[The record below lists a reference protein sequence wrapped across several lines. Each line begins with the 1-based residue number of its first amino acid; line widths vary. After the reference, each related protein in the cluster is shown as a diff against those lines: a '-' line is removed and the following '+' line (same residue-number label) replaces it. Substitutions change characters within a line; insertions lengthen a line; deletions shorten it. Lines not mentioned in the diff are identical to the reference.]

1 MSRRRYTTVNG
12 IRLKTPVNE
21 ATRKKIERAGDTTQ
35 QMMKAAELG
44 VLDDRHYL
52 KVVTILKRIAK
63 DFW

>member
-1 MSRRRYTTVNG
+1 MSGRKTVNG
-12 IRLKTPVNE
+12 IKLKVPVDE

-44 VLDDRHYL
+44 VLDEGHYKKL
-52 KVVTILKRIAK
+52 VNILKYIAK

>member
-12 IRLKTPVNE
+12 IKLKLPVDE
-21 ATRKKIERAGDTTQ
+21 TTRKKIERAGDTTQ

>member
-1 MSRRRYTTVNG
+1 MSKRRYTTVNG
-12 IRLKTPVNE
+12 IRLKVPVDE
-21 ATRKKIERAGDTTQ
+21 TIRKKIERAGDTTQ